1 MNATNWPAFNV
12 WLFLAQMVE
21 HGSVLQR
28 LNAEAMDSNP
38 VEVPNFFSGEF
49 AITTATIISSF
60 KFVFPQFISSSCFIS
75 FTG

>member
-12 WLFLAQMVE
+12 WLFIAQMVE

-38 VEVPNFFSGEF
+38 VEVPNFFF
-49 AITTATIISSF
+49 L
-60 KFVFPQFISSSCFIS
+60 
-75 FTG
+75 